1 MFFCAETLSIF
12 IFNEKSWK
20 IYLSS
25 CVIWYYKNC
34 TNIIKTV
41 LLVQINGE
49 SVQIEK
55 LLVQL
60 NELIHYY
67 IVPSIN

>member
-1 MFFCAETLSIF
+1 MFFCAETFSIF

-20 IYLSS
+20 TYLSF
-25 CVIWYYKNC
+25 CVIWCYKNC

-49 SVQIEK
+49 SVQTEK
-55 LLVQL
+55 
-60 NELIHYY
+60 
-67 IVPSIN
+67 